1 MTAPGRPAPPSRSS
15 SAASAPSPSPELARL
30 TAALRQLR
38 QRTGLSLAALAQRT
52 TYSKSSWERYL
63 NGKTLPPRRAVE
75 DLCLLAREP
84 AGRCLALWEIAES
97 EWSRRSAAPPATPA
111 PTPATSEATAP
122 PPSGSQAPSGSADA
136 AVDTT
141 ADRTTTA
148 DTAAEGASA
157 DGPAR
162 PQRSGWFRRRGGAA
176 LAVLV
181 SVCAVTVGSLAA
193 ALAVLPHRE
202 APPRSSPSA
211 PPVVSKARCR
221 GASCEGRDPMQLG
234 CSLHLVTVASYRT
247 ATDARLE
254 LRYHEQCRAGWAR
267 IWHSRIGD
275 RLTVTAGGPTRT
287 VTVLDSID
295 AASYVYTPMTAA
307 GPGTLLR
314 ACFHPADGGRT
325 ECFTGRVQ
333 PAASHT
339 PPTTE

>member
-1 MTAPGRPAPPSRSS
+1 MTAPDRPAPPSRSS

-111 PTPATSEATAP
+111 PAPPDATAP
-122 PPSGSQAPSGSADA
+122 PPSGSPAPSGSPDA
-136 AVDTT
+136 A
-141 ADRTTTA
+141 AGA
-148 DTAAEGASA
+148 ASA

-202 APPRSSPSA
+202 APPRPSLSA
-211 PPVVSKARCR
+211 PPASPGPRCR
-221 GASCEGRDPMQLG
+221 GTSCEGRDPMQLG
-234 CSLHLVTVASYRT
+234 CALHLVTVASYRT

-275 RLTVTAGGPTRT
+275 RLTMTAGGPTRT
-287 VTVLDSID
+287 VTVRDSID
-295 AASYVYTPMTAA
+295 TASYVYTPMTAA
-307 GPGTLLR
+307 RPGTLLR
-314 ACFHPADGGRT
+314 ACFHPAGGGRT
-325 ECFTGRVQ
+325 ECFTGRVR
-333 PAASHT
+333 PKASHT
-339 PPTTE
+339 PPATQ